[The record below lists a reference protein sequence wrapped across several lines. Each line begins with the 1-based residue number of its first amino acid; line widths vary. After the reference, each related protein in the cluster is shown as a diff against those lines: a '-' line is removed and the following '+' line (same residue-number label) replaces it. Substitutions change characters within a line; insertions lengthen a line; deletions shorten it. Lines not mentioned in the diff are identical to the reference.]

1 MTIVVVAPERV
12 KKLQNQYPWLY
23 ADEIAEIRGDAHA
36 GELVEIRDARG
47 DFIARAFFSPT
58 SHIAARIITYDASE
72 KINRAFFERRFEQ
85 ALARRVHAIVN
96 TNALRLVHG
105 EADQLPGLVVD
116 RFAETLVVQFRN
128 AGVENFRKEILQ
140 ALKKIFPAQGAY
152 ERSDTQARREEGLE
166 LRVGVLYGDV
176 PNEISIFE
184 DDVEFFVNP
193 LAGQKTGFYLDQR
206 DNRRLLRTMVMGSGA
221 AQPSRVLDVFSYTGA
236 FSLHAAKAGAH
247 ALAVDKDQVAL
258 QQLEANARRNNLSER
273 VGARW
278 GDAEKVLAQLVQERR
293 SFSHIVLDPPT
304 LAKHKN
310 EVPPAKQLFTRLT
323 TDALRLLEPNGVLFL
338 STCAYHISVND
349 LIEVSRIAAGDVSRR
364 ASVITVTY
372 QPTDHP
378 WILQIPETLYL
389 KTLVLRVE

>member
-1 MTIVVVAPERV
+1 MTTVVVKPERV

-116 RFAETLVVQFRN
+116 RFADTLVVQFRN

-166 LRVGVLYGDV
+166 SRVGVLYGDV

-184 DDVEFFVNP
+184 DDVEFWVNP
-193 LAGQKTGFYLDQR
+193 QAGQKTGFYLDQR
-206 DNRRLLRTMVMGSGA
+206 DNRRLLRTMVMGSDA

-338 STCAYHISVND
+338 STCAYHISVNN